1 MSTTP
6 SSHARPLATRG
17 ALAGRAGQLASS
29 LPSRSWPCIAAVL
42 LLFSLPLSG
51 VAAQTIHAAAI
62 ASASQRFGIPEAWI
76 RAVMR
81 AESAGDRHA
90 VSHRGAMGLMQV
102 MPATWAGLRA
112 QHGLGADPFAPQ
124 DNILAGT
131 AYLRE
136 MLERFGSVSLMLAA
150 YNAGPRR
157 VEAHLA
163 TGSRCRRRRG
173 STSQPSRRCSSVTAA
188 LSRLASLRWVL
199 SVALRQSS
207 CSVAVTIWH
216 RRGRSSCRLAVRR
229 SQPLHH
235 LRSRSLAEIERPAHT
250 MATVLPAI
258 AVPSSPFVARPAVH
272 HERWRWDA
280 GHRATLQSLRCR
292 TSAYLRVLLSCCR
305 LLPCRPRTQ
314 WRGRSQEP
322 RPQIAR

>member
-6 SSHARPLATRG
+6 AFHARPLPTRG
-17 ALAGRAGQLASS
+17 ALAGRAGQLVSS

-42 LLFSLPLSG
+42 LLVSLPLSG
-51 VAAQTIHAAAI
+51 VAAQTIHAAEI
-62 ASASQRFGIPEAWI
+62 AAASQRFGIPEAWI

-112 QHGLGADPFAPQ
+112 QHGLGADPFAPG

-136 MLERFGSVSLMLAA
+136 MLDRFGSVPLMLAA

-163 TGSRCRRRRG
+163 TG
-173 STSQPSRRCSSVTAA
+173 QPLPAETRAYVAT
-188 LSRLASLRWVL
+188 LAPLL
-199 SVALRQSS
+199 TGDAGTTEAGQ
-207 CSVAVTIWH
+207 
-216 RRGRSSCRLAVRR
+216 LAVRAARYADGIFVRLGGDDMATTR
-229 SQPLHH
+229 SIFVPVGGATIAADTPAAQPFVS
-235 LRSRSLAEIERPAHT
+235 RSRAAEAHE
-250 MATVLPAI
+250 ADGPGGPRGSIFAI
-258 AVPSSPFVARPAVH
+258 RRSSGGAP
-272 HERWRWDA
+272 
-280 GHRATLQSLRCR
+280 
-292 TSAYLRVLLSCCR
+292 
-305 LLPCRPRTQ
+305 
-314 WRGRSQEP
+314 
-322 RPQIAR
+322 

>member
-1 MSTTP
+1 MSMTP
-6 SSHARPLATRG
+6 PFHAHPFATRD
-17 ALAGRAGQLASS
+17 ALAGRTGRLASS

-42 LLFSLPLSG
+42 LLVGLSPSG
-51 VAAQTIHAAAI
+51 LAAQTIHAAEI
-62 ASASQRFGIPEAWI
+62 AAASQRFGIPEAWI

-136 MLERFGSVSLMLAA
+136 MLDRFGSVPLMLAA

-163 TGSRCRRRRG
+163 TG
-173 STSQPSRRCSSVTAA
+173 QPLPEETRAYVAA
-188 LSRLASLRWVL
+188 LAPLLTGDAGTSAPGQLAVGAARNADGIFVRLAGDDMAPTRSIFVP
-199 SVALRQSS
+199 VGGA
-207 CSVAVTIWH
+207 TIAADTQAAQPFV
-216 RRGRSSCRLAVRR
+216 GRSRA
-229 SQPLHH
+229 
-235 LRSRSLAEIERPAHT
+235 AEAHE
-250 MATVLPAI
+250 ADGP
-258 AVPSSPFVARPAVH
+258 
-272 HERWRWDA
+272 A
-280 GHRATLQSLRCR
+280 GHRGSIFAIR
-292 TSAYLRVLLSCCR
+292 
-305 LLPCRPRTQ
+305 
-314 WRGRSQEP
+314 RSSGGE
-322 RPQIAR
+322 R